1 MMYGRNDHKSV
12 TCFAN
17 LHREKDLHQT
27 KILLDLLTPILP
39 SPISVDETV
48 DREEQVYLKLI
59 NWMKKGFIVSVI
71 RSFL

>member
-27 KILLDLLTPILP
+27 RILLDLLTPILP
-39 SPISVDETV
+39 SPISVDERV

-59 NWMKKGFIVSVI
+59 NWKSKGFIVSVI
-71 RSFL
+71 